1 MQKKTLI
8 LGAAVFGLVASA
20 QAKPEFVLPEVIYAA
35 PGIECNIYYANVF
48 DSCTPEKWAF
58 QTYAK
63 VGNSWKNRW
72 SWKPGKG
79 NAGRDYTLVINAW
92 TDEDDY
98 PIAATTVVKV
108 AKVPKAKGG
117 ETNRVTLA
125 LFGDSLTGCGYQ
137 DQAMEDIRKAGW
149 VNYTPVGTRR
159 LKENGALHDGYGGW
173 SYNSYLKEY
182 MLGKEEY
189 ANVQDEAERE
199 QLKALGVPVA
209 KLESWQTDLRRSPI
223 LKMEK
228 GKIVLDEKPWL
239 GRING
244 GKAPDYLFVMLGINA
259 TWWTKGTRAEVEKST
274 WETMYAREDNELL
287 PFYKT
292 IRKMLPDTVILLAN
306 TPLGGDQNAFTSNY
320 GSDWNYVQQRK
331 NGYALNKCLDKFVKM
346 QNDPKLVF
354 VGTAQA
360 IDPFYGYMRKTHKV
374 NSRCDVTEE
383 VGANAV
389 HPSAEGG
396 LQVGDAMAAAV
407 LWQMGKDLK

>member
-1 MQKKTLI
+1 MKKGIAFLVLMMGAVVAFGDAITAR
-8 LGAAVFGLVASA
+8 GSFVAEHAAVFAGASV
-20 QAKPEFVLPEVIYAA
+20 KAA
-35 PGIECNIYYANVF
+35 ENVK
-48 DSCTPEKWAF
+48 S
-58 QTYAK
+58 
-63 VGNSWKNRW
+63 
-72 SWKPGKG
+72 
-79 NAGRDYTLVINAW
+79 
-92 TDEDDY
+92 
-98 PIAATTVVKV
+98 
-108 AKVPKAKGG
+108 
-117 ETNRVTLA
+117 
-125 LFGDSLTGCGYQ
+125 
-137 DQAMEDIRKAGW
+137 
-149 VNYTPVGTRR
+149 VN
-159 LKENGALHDGYGGW
+159 
-173 SYNSYLKEY
+173 
-182 MLGKEEY
+182 
-189 ANVQDEAERE
+189 
-199 QLKALGVPVA
+199 
-209 KLESWQTDLRRSPI
+209 
-223 LKMEK
+223 
-228 GKIVLDEKPWL
+228 
-239 GRING
+239 
-244 GKAPDYLFVMLGINA
+244 DYLRS
-259 TWWTKGTRAEVEKST
+259 KGTRAEVEKST

-292 IRKMLPDTVILLAN
+292 IRKMLPDTVIMLAN